1 LAYSTKEEKHYFRV
15 QNLLPMSKSYL
26 NTVKIFSLL
35 LFPFSLNA
43 QKEAA
48 VAPTPVAK
56 RIAGLD
62 ERKKLDESSLVS
74 NVKFRNIGPS
84 VMSGRVVDVDVSPDD
99 PTHFYVAYASGGLW
113 VTYNNGQSFAPLF
126 DNQVV
131 MTIGDIAVDWKHGE
145 TIWVGTG
152 ENNSSRSS
160 YAGVGI
166 FKSSDK
172 GKTWE
177 YKGLGES
184 QHIGRIVIDPND
196 PNIVD
201 VAVLGHLYTANDE
214 RGVYKTTDGGK
225 SWKKT
230 LFIDNN
236 TGAIDITMDPTNSKV
251 LYTAMWHRTRRAW
264 NFEGSGATSGIY
276 KSTDGGETWALLT
289 TKESGFPT
297 GNGVGRIG
305 LAIYPKNP
313 NIVYAVLD
321 NQDDRGIKKK
331 KSSGLTK
338 DTLRNMTKA
347 AFLTLSDSIVEK
359 YLRDNGFEEEYTGE
373 RVKNMVK
380 ADSIKPSSLVDYLED
395 AETQISE
402 TNVKGA
408 EVYRSDD
415 AGKTWKRT
423 HEGYLDEVVN
433 TYGYYF
439 GQIRVSAFNP
449 DKIFIV
455 GVPIIKSVDGGK
467 TFRSVDAGNTHG
479 DFHALWLSP
488 NYDGHIIVGCD
499 GGINISYDDG
509 KTYFKANTPAV
520 GQFYNIN
527 VDMEKPYNVYGG
539 LQDNG
544 VWYGPST
551 NQDNMEWYQEGQYPF
566 KRIMGGDGMQVMV
579 DTRDNATCYTGF
591 QFGYYYRV
599 NKNTGDSKF
608 IQPKHKLGERPLR
621 FNWETPIWLSKHNQ
635 DILYMGSD
643 KFHRAMNKG
652 DDFKTLTPDLTKGGK
667 KGNIPYGTITTIN
680 ESPLKFGLLYIGS
693 DDGLIYVSQDDGYN
707 WKKISDNLPQNL
719 KVTRVSA
726 SNFDT
731 ATVYTSLSGYFNDD
745 FTPYVYMSKNY
756 GKTWEQMGTDLPMG
770 EIVNVVKEDPKN
782 KNIVYVGTDNGL
794 YVSLNRGKSFMHFSG
809 GLPAVSVHDLIVHPR
824 DNDLVVGTH
833 GRSIYIAHV
842 EELQQLTDSVLTKD
856 IFVFKTNSVKYRAN
870 WGKIPVS
877 WSDTIEG
884 KTTFSYYLKEKGITT
899 LTIKTSGENSVVLK
913 TIKDTDKAGLNY
925 VHYDIS
931 IDSINKEQYQAALNA
946 DKNLNA
952 DDKKLDR
959 ADNKKYYLR
968 PGKYEVVIET
978 QKGVR
983 SKGSFTV
990 KPAEKHQEEAG
1001 EPGE

>member
-1 LAYSTKEEKHYFRV
+1 MSKTYADTLKVLFLL
-15 QNLLPMSKSYL
+15 LLPFFA
-26 NTVKIFSLL
+26 I
-35 LFPFSLNA
+35 A
-43 QKEAA
+43 QKETTPS
-48 VAPTPVAK
+48 PTPSAK
-56 RIAGLD
+56 RLSGLD
-62 ERKKLDESSLVS
+62 ERKKLEENSLVS
-74 NVKFRNIGPS
+74 NIKFRNVGPS
-84 VMSGRVVDVDVSPDD
+84 VMSGRVVDVDVSPTD

-113 VTYNNGQSFAPLF
+113 VTYNNGQTFTPIF

-131 MTIGDIAVDWKHGE
+131 MTIGDIAVDWNHGE

-172 GKTWE
+172 GKTWQ

-196 PNIVD
+196 PNTVD
-201 VAVLGHLYTANDE
+201 VAVLGHLYTPNED
-214 RGVYKTTDGGK
+214 RGVYKTTDGGAT
-225 SWKKT
+225 WKKT
-230 LFIDNN
+230 LYIDNN
-236 TGAIDITMDPTNSKV
+236 TGAIDLTMDPTNPKI
-251 LYTAMWHRTRRAW
+251 LYTAMWYRTRRAW
-264 NFEGSGATSGIY
+264 NFEASGSTSGIY
-276 KSTDGGETWALLT
+276 KSTDGGNTWSLIT

-331 KSSGLTK
+331 KSGLTV
-338 DTLRNMTKA
+338 DTLRTMTKE
-347 AFLTLSDSIVEK
+347 AFLKLTDSIVDK
-359 YLRDNGFEEEYTGE
+359 FLHDNDFEEEYTGE
-373 RVKNMVK
+373 RIIRMVK
-380 ADSIKPSSLVDYLED
+380 SDSIKPSSLVEYLED
-395 AETQISE
+395 AETAISQ

-439 GQIRVSAFNP
+439 GQIRVSPVNP

-455 GVPIIKSVDGGK
+455 GVPIVKSIDGGK
-467 TFRSVDAGNTHG
+467 TWRSADAGNTHG
-479 DFHALWLSP
+479 DFHALWLDP
-488 NYDGHIIVGCD
+488 NYDGHMIVGCD

-520 GQFYNIN
+520 GQFYSVN

-544 VWYGPST
+544 VWCGPST

-599 NKNTGDSKF
+599 NKNTGDTKF

-680 ESPLKFGLLYIGS
+680 ESPLKFGLLYIGT

-707 WKKISDNLPQNL
+707 WKKISDNLPQSL

-731 ATVYTSLSGYFNDD
+731 ATVYISLSGYFNDD
-745 FTPYVYMSKNY
+745 FTPYIYMSKNY
-756 GKTWEQMGTDLPMG
+756 GKTWEQIGTDLPMG

-794 YVSLNRGKSFMHFSG
+794 YVSLTRGKSFMRMEG
-809 GLPAVSVHDLIVHPR
+809 GMPAVSVHDLIVHPR
-824 DNDLVVGTH
+824 DNDLIVGTH

-842 EELQQLTDSVLTKD
+842 EELQQLTDSILSKNV
-856 IFVFKTNSVKYRAN
+856 FVFKSKPIKYKAS

-877 WSDTIEG
+877 WGDTVEG
-884 KTTFSYYLKEKGITT
+884 KTTFAYFVKDKGNTT
-899 LTIKTSGENSVVLK
+899 ITIKTSGDNSTVLK
-913 TIKDTDKAGLNY
+913 TFTDTSKAGLNFTN
-925 VHYDIS
+925 YDLS
-931 IDSINKEQYQAALNA
+931 IDSTYKTQYQTILNNNKELNA
-946 DKNLNA
+946 DE
-952 DDKKLDR
+952 KKLE
-959 ADNKKYYLR
+959 AGDNKKYYLR
-968 PGKYEVVIET
+968 PGKYELIIT
-978 QKGVR
+978 TAKGA
-983 SKGSFTV
+983 STKTSFTV
-990 KPAEKHQEEAG
+990 KPAEKPQREQEE
-1001 EPGE
+1001 PGK